1 MRSYRI
7 LRTLPSRRSALPTMP
22 WARSNKRWLSSSD
35 TPSSSTPVADEI
47 GTVVPEY
54 MFTLA
59 EYHESQAFGLGKG
72 TQFCLLSLKHPLIT
86 ANHEA
91 NEAFY
96 KAKQEIWP
104 SRAEEIFKSYD
115 KDSSGTIDAK
125 ELTEALEGI
134 GLPPTDDKVKEI
146 LCGPNY
152 GGSDSLNLTQFSNLL
167 QATWGQGIGITYY
180 DTSTL
185 GNTWEFFRESA
196 GGDDGATWAT
206 AWVGRIPPAH
216 FVLRALRWTWPGSPV
231 KSIALMRNTRENP
244 DLDPKL
250 MEVYDNTYFPSVSE
264 ETSTIV
270 RLARF
275 ATKFDPFEEGGF
287 VVRIE
292 ESERTF
298 YVPFMALPVNDASYS
313 SASSTIGP
321 QVSRFDK
328 LMYGLP
334 IEWIGLGGVLLGGSA
349 LFGFFS

>member
-7 LRTLPSRRSALPTMP
+7 LSTLPSRRTALPTMP
-22 WARSNKRWLSSSD
+22 WARSTTKRWLSSSD
-35 TPSSSTPVADEI
+35 TPSSSAAPVADEI
-47 GTVVPEY
+47 ETVMPEY

-59 EYHESQAFGLGKG
+59 EYHESQGFGLGKG

-86 ANHEA
+86 ADHEA
-91 NEAFY
+91 NDAFY

-115 KDSSGTIDAK
+115 KNASGTIDAK

-134 GLPPTDDKVKEI
+134 GLPPTDDKVTEI

-152 GGSDSLNLTQFSNLL
+152 GGSDSLNLTQFSDLL
-167 QATWGQGIGITYY
+167 QATWGQGTAVQYY
-180 DTSTL
+180 NTSTL
-185 GNTWEFFRESA
+185 GKTWEFFRESA
-196 GGDDGATWAT
+196 GSDDEATWAA
-206 AWVGRIPPAH
+206 AWVGRMPPAH

-244 DLDPKL
+244 GLDPKL
-250 MEVYDNTYFPSVSE
+250 MEVHDDTYFPSVSE

-292 ESERTF
+292 ENERTF
-298 YVPFMALPVNDASYS
+298 YVPFMALPVNGAWS
-313 SASSTIGP
+313 SSTIGP
-321 QVSRFDK
+321 QVPGFEK
-328 LMYGLP
+328 LLFGLP
-334 IEWIGLGGVLLGGSA
+334 WFGAGGVLLGGAA
-349 LFGFFS
+349 LYVFFS